1 MAAASVWEL
10 LAILGYQNGYG
21 FVEPRPWV
29 LRLTIMGKTGKEV
42 ETLEKQL
49 WEVCR
54 DKKDAM
60 TPRITNQQ
68 IAEDTGLSVNTVSQ
82 YLRGETKNAPLA
94 TFGPICRM
102 LGVSVDEYLGIA
114 RSTEIET
121 HLSDKLDAAE
131 NLNSIYV
138 KSIQKKDALIMVLLL
153 IVLAAMAALIIDI
166 ASPTVGWIRDTA
178 SDCKATQQLTRVL
191 L

>member
-1 MAAASVWEL
+1 
-10 LAILGYQNGYG
+10 
-21 FVEPRPWV
+21 
-29 LRLTIMGKTGKEV
+29 
-42 ETLEKQL
+42 
-49 WEVCR
+49 
-54 DKKDAM
+54 
-60 TPRITNQQ
+60 
-68 IAEDTGLSVNTVSQ
+68 
-82 YLRGETKNAPLA
+82 
-94 TFGPICRM
+94 M

-138 KSIQKKDALIMVLLL
+138 KSIQKKDAMIMVLLL
-153 IVLAAMAALIIDI
+153 IVLATMAALIIDI
-166 ASPTVGWIRDTA
+166 ASPTIGWIRDTA